1 MPRRRPRRGR
11 RLSGA
16 QGGANERGEF
26 GWSPSLSRLNGSSR
40 GRDPARDR
48 IATAIVGLVGEH
60 GFGAVTV
67 EAVCERANVNGGHFD
82 RCFADLE
89 DCFLSVHDE
98 VAAGFCERVRAAHEA
113 AATWHDRIWAAGWAA
128 MRFLQEDPLRARFL
142 LVAVNGA
149 GSGAQDRRDRLMQ
162 GCADLLD
169 GGRGE
174 GGRRGPMS
182 RCTAEIAAGAIYGIV
197 LTKLEAGSIER
208 GEEFLSELIY
218 MAVMP
223 YLGARAAEDELL
235 VQPLH

>member
-1 MPRRRPRRGR
+1 M
-11 RLSGA
+11 SH
-16 QGGANERGEF
+16 
-26 GWSPSLSRLNGSSR
+26 SNGSNR

-48 IATAIVGLVGEH
+48 IATAIVDLVGEH
-60 GFGAVTV
+60 GFAAVGV
-67 EAVCERANVNGGHFD
+67 EAVCERANVNRSHFD

-98 VAAGFCERVRAAHEA
+98 VAAEFCERVTAAHEA
-113 AATWHDRIWAAGWAA
+113 ATSWHDRVWAAGWAA
-128 MRFLQEDPLRARFL
+128 MRFLQEDPLRARYL
-142 LVAVNGA
+142 LVEVNGA
-149 GSGAQDRRDRLMQ
+149 GNGAQVRRDRIMQ

-174 GGRRGPMS
+174 SGKRGPMS
-182 RCTAEIAAGAIYGIV
+182 RCTAEIAAGAIYGTV

-223 YLGARAAEDELL
+223 YLGARVAEDELL